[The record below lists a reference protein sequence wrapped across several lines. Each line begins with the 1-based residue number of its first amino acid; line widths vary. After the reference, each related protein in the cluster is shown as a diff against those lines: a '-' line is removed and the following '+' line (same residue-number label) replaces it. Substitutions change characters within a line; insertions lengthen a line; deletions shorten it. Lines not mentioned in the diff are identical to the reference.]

1 MSKPA
6 GESSF
11 LPFCLFSQLLN
22 KKQTLT
28 SRTWE
33 CWGGP
38 KNEDKNSRQ
47 YQAEWGQ
54 CLTTGTVFWKSQNPF
69 LCRGSQLCWPRVEA
83 RWLEGIRWSKGGGRS
98 TRDTPRIIRKRIRL
112 VCQRMLDTGWGS
124 GGGHM
129 AITVSKGKERLHH
142 AWKCPKTSGPL
153 MAVADQLT
161 SF

>member
-11 LPFCLFSQLLN
+11 LPFSLFSQLLN

-33 CWGGP
+33 CWGRP

-54 CLTTGTVFWKSQNPF
+54 CLTTDTVFWKSQNPF

-83 RWLEGIRWSKGGGRS
+83 HWLEQGG
-98 TRDTPRIIRKRIRL
+98 KEEH
-112 VCQRMLDTGWGS
+112 TGHTQDHPEAHTVSVSENVGETQA
-124 GGGHM
+124 GEAAE
-129 AITVSKGKERLHH
+129 AIWQFTVSKGKERLHH